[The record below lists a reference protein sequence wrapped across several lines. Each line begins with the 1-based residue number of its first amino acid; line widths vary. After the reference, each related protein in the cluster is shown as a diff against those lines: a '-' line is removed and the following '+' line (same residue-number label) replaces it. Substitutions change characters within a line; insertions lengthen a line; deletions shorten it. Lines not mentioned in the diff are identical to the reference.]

1 MKSVQI
7 RDYLRSVF
15 SSIWSEYRKIW
26 TRNNSLFGRF
36 SRSVKNGKI
45 TKTTKDRKKAQ
56 SKNINKYIS
65 ETCHITKLV
74 PFYYIIL
81 FLTYAV
87 ILYLQN

>member
-56 SKNINKYIS
+56 SKNINK
-65 ETCHITKLV
+65 
-74 PFYYIIL
+74 
-81 FLTYAV
+81 
-87 ILYLQN
+87 